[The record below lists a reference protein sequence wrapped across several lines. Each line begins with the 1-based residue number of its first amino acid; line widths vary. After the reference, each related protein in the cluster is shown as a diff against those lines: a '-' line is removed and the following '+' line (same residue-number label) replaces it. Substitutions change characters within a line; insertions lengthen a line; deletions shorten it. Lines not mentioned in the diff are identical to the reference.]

1 MERSKNYHTKQQ
13 EIILNYLKMSGQD
26 YVTVSRIATHLKEQG
41 QCVGLTTIYRQ
52 LEKFE
57 REGIVHKIVLDGNN
71 GACYQYAS
79 ENPDMM
85 LLKCEECGGMI
96 PMECSHMEELYEHV
110 LEEHQFQ
117 INSHRTMFYGLCENC
132 IRKGKKAAFL
142 LAFLLIFGCTL
153 TGCRLVSQKSGGWA
167 DGGQT
172 ASGKEKGRLQ
182 VVATLFPYYDFVRE
196 IAGELADVSL
206 VVPAGM
212 DTHSFEPTAAD
223 IIKMGKADVILYNG
237 GENEQWIGHVLDAG
251 ENEEL
256 LADAMMDH
264 VDILLEEHVEGM
276 QENQSEAWE
285 EKHGGGE
292 HSEHDE
298 TDEHIWTSPVNA
310 QKIVEQI
317 AKDLAEADPAHGGE
331 YQKNARNYIERL
343 QELDEEFRRLTEH
356 AGNKYLAFADRFPL
370 RYFVEEY
377 GLDYTA
383 AFAGC
388 SSDTEP
394 SAETITYLT
403 DQVRER
409 KLPVVLKIELTSD
422 KVAKAVAEA
431 AGTSGHPVRVE
442 TFYTCHNVTRKQ
454 FEQGE
459 TYLSLM
465 EKNISVLRD
474 AISK

>member
-1 MERSKNYHTKQQ
+1 
-13 EIILNYLKMSGQD
+13 
-26 YVTVSRIATHLKEQG
+26 
-41 QCVGLTTIYRQ
+41 
-52 LEKFE
+52 
-57 REGIVHKIVLDGNN
+57 
-71 GACYQYAS
+71 
-79 ENPDMM
+79 
-85 LLKCEECGGMI
+85 
-96 PMECSHMEELYEHV
+96 MEELYEHV

-117 INSHRTMFYGLCENC
+117 VNPHRTMFYGLCESC
-132 IRKGKKAAFL
+132 IRKGKKAALLLSFL
-142 LAFLLIFGCTL
+142 FIFGCAL
-153 TGCRLVSQKSGGWA
+153 TGCGLAGQKDTAGKGDKQTVS
-167 DGGQT
+167 DIGQ
-172 ASGKEKGRLQ
+172 GRLQ
-182 VVATLFPYYDFVRE
+182 VVATLFPYFDFVRE

-223 IIKMGKADVILYNG
+223 LIKIGKADVVLYNG
-237 GENEQWIGHVLDAG
+237 GENERWMEQVLDAG
-251 ENEEL
+251 ENEKL
-256 LADAMMDH
+256 LADAMMNH
-264 VDILLEEHVEGM
+264 VDVLLEEHVEGM

-285 EKHGGGE
+285 EKRGGGE
-292 HSEHDE
+292 HPEHDE

-317 AKDLAEADPAHGGE
+317 AEDLSEADPAHGRE
-331 YQKNARNYIERL
+331 YQKNAGKYIKKL
-343 QELDEEFRRLTEH
+343 QELDEEFRRLTVQAE
-356 AGNKYLAFADRFPL
+356 NKYLAFADRFPL

-394 SAETITYLT
+394 SADTITYLT

-409 KLPVVLKIELTSD
+409 KLPMVLKIELTSD

-431 AGTSGHPVRVE
+431 AGTSRHPVRVE
-442 TFYTCHNVTRKQ
+442 TFYTCHNVTREQ
-454 FEQGE
+454 FERGE

-465 EKNISVLRD
+465 EKNISVLQD